1 VRDRR
6 HPPATIAVAA
16 LAAVVV
22 AACATEVDPE
32 IAAEPTDVASTTE
45 FVAEGTTAE
54 LFDQLVAE
62 AGGLSE
68 AIVVNRGQ
76 RVIVGRIDTLWEA
89 ARPAVE
95 REAPDSLVEFDRTIA
110 LMHTGVDR
118 RRPADADKAYTNL
131 VVLVDGLNAD

>member
-1 VRDRR
+1 VTRR
-6 HPPATIAVAA
+6 HPSATVAVAA
-16 LAAVVV
+16 LTAVVL
-22 AACATEVDPE
+22 AGCSTEIDPE
-32 IAAEPTDVASTTE
+32 IAAESTGVPGTTE

-62 AGGLSE
+62 AGELSE
-68 AIVVNRGQ
+68 AIVANHRQ

-89 ARPAVE
+89 ARPAVAQH
-95 REAPDSLVEFDRTIA
+95 APDSLAEFDRTIA

-131 VVLVDGLNAD
+131 VNLLAALSAG

>member
-1 VRDRR
+1 M
-6 HPPATIAVAA
+6 AAAA
-16 LAAVVV
+16 LAAIVFAGCSTV
-22 AACATEVDPE
+22 VDPE
-32 IAAEPTDVASTTE
+32 IAAESTGVPSTTE
-45 FVAEGTTAE
+45 FVAEGTNTE
-54 LFDQLVAE
+54 LFDQLVDE

-68 AIVVNRGQ
+68 AIVANHGQ

-95 REAPDSLVEFDRTIA
+95 HDAPDTLAAFDRTIA

-131 VVLVDGLNAD
+131 VNLLAALDGDAS

>member
-1 VRDRR
+1 MTRR
-6 HPPATIAVAA
+6 HRSATLPATALVAIV
-16 LAAVVV
+16 LGG
-22 AACATEVDPE
+22 CATEVDPE
-32 IAAEPTDVASTTE
+32 IAAQSTGVPSTTE
-45 FVAEGTTAE
+45 FVAVGTTAE

-68 AIVVNRGQ
+68 AIVANHGQ
-76 RVIVGRIDTLWEA
+76 RTIVGRIDTLWAA

-95 REAPDSLVEFDRTIA
+95 DEAPDSLVEFERTIA

-131 VVLVDGLNAD
+131 VILLAALPAR

>member
-1 VRDRR
+1 VTRR
-6 HPPATIAVAA
+6 HLSATIAVAA
-16 LAAVVV
+16 LAALGL
-22 AACATEVDPE
+22 AGCSTEVDPE
-32 IAAEPTDVASTTE
+32 IAAESTGIPSTTE
-45 FVAEGTTAE
+45 FMAEGTTAE

-68 AIVVNRGQ
+68 AIVANHGQ
-76 RVIVGRIDTLWEA
+76 RIIVGRIDTLWVA

-95 REAPDSLVEFDRTIA
+95 QGAPGSLAEFDRTIA

-118 RRPADADKAYTNL
+118 RRPADADKAYNNL